1 MDDKHR
7 LNKMYG
13 LLAKYPHII
22 RMYDELT
29 ELKAKWSKL
38 LDYYDKHRSDLD
50 AKQQDLM
57 MSQRAIMEE
66 YIGVL
71 EARIDY
77 DTQLYNKE
85 V

>member
-1 MDDKHR
+1 MDDKIR
-7 LNKMYG
+7 LSSLYG
-13 LLAKYPHII
+13 LHAKYPHII
-22 RMYDELT
+22 RMQDELD

-38 LDYYDKHRSDLD
+38 LDYYDKHRSELD

-77 DTQLYNKE
+77 DTQLYSK
-85 V
+85 